1 MRTWSPQLLSP
12 RPFGLDPACE
22 RVVALRPD
30 SFHLLNA
37 AHLAGPI
44 DTTEKPTEVPR
55 QPHKQHCDRFD
66 RQPVFW

>member
-1 MRTWSPQLLSP
+1 MATHAGNLVRGACFGGMSHPSLDESLS
-12 RPFGLDPACE
+12 
-22 RVVALRPD
+22 
-30 SFHLLNA
+30 LLNA

-66 RQPVFW
+66 WQPVFW